1 MKINLKVVAWII
13 VFNQYGMNVGEL
25 DGFLMYLNFDLYFI
39 IDYELLLIAN
49 HDIIALFDFFIK

>member
-1 MKINLKVVAWII
+1 
-13 VFNQYGMNVGEL
+13 VFNEYEMNVGEL
-25 DGFLMYLNFDLYFI
+25 DGFIMDLNFDLYFI